1 MNDAI
6 IFRHECNNTCIC
18 FYLQVTK
25 QWNGLIKELLDEKAD
40 MVVSSFI
47 IDEMRLGAIDF
58 STPYLESGVTI
69 MVSIRKGAIS
79 PYAFLGKGKI
89 IFTAINS
96 SLVNKMSTISS
107 QQYFGYN
114 KSPTS

>member
-1 MNDAI
+1 MTRYV
-6 IFRHECNNTCIC
+6 FRHEYNNTCIC

-40 MVVSSFI
+40 MVVASFI

-79 PYAFLGKGKI
+79 PYAFLGKSNI
-89 IFTAINS
+89 VFIAINS
-96 SLVNKMSTISS
+96 SVNHFKPTIFLSE
-107 QQYFGYN
+107 
-114 KSPTS
+114 